1 MLVMRDL
8 PRAAKALIGV
18 RLINQLGAYVMSFL
32 AVLAGPRL
40 AAAALAVFGLA
51 ALVSRWIGGLLL
63 DRFAPRTLIVLGL
76 ASTGAALLLLAA
88 ARGDGQFLAAVALVG
103 LAFEIYEPATQESLA
118 RVGGRRSDLY
128 GLLGTLAVA
137 VGAIGGLLAAVL
149 LPLGPRW
156 LAVVDGLTCL
166 LAAGVAV
173 LFLAR
178 DPPVRRAARS
188 VRWRPPRRL
197 LRLTAAG
204 TAFGCGYL
212 AVLMFMPLV
221 LLQRGAPPWL
231 PGLTLTGAAV
241 LAPLTGYLGRRR
253 LNACRHEHVLA
264 IGCAVL
270 GVLAAVLAAGR
281 PVPLT
286 VAAYLAWAAADSVLQ
301 GRWQALIADIA
312 PEPDRP
318 RWFAFFGSSWGVA
331 QPAVPGLVALT
342 GAAMPV
348 GAVAFL
354 LTSVLLH
361 RPGRRR
367 SIGPG
372 AAGTGAAGTGA
383 AGTGAAGTGAAR
395 TDVAGAARGHG
406 TGDG

>member
-8 PRAAKALIGV
+8 PRAVKALIGV

-51 ALVSRWIGGLLL
+51 ALASRWIGGLLL
-63 DRFAPRTLIVLGL
+63 DRFAPRTLIVFGL
-76 ASTGAALLLLAA
+76 ASTGAGLLLLAA
-88 ARGDGQFLAAVALVG
+88 ARGSGEFLAAVALVG

-166 LAAGVAV
+166 LAAGVAA

-178 DPPVRRAARS
+178 DPPVRRVERS

-197 LRLTAAG
+197 FRLTAAG

-231 PGLTLTGAAV
+231 PGLTLTGAAL
-241 LAPLTGYLGRRR
+241 LAPLTGFLGRRR
-253 LNACRHEHVLA
+253 LNAYQHEHVLA
-264 IGCAVL
+264 IGCAAL
-270 GVLAAVLAAGR
+270 GVLAVVLAAGR
-281 PVPLT
+281 SVPLT
-286 VAAYLAWAAADSVLQ
+286 VAAYLAWAVTDSVLQ

-312 PEPDRP
+312 PEPERP

-331 QPAVPGLVALT
+331 QPAVPGLVALA

-354 LTSVLLH
+354 LTPVLLH

-367 SIGPG
+367 PVDPG
-372 AAGTGAAGTGA
+372 AAGTGAVGAVRRHETG
-383 AGTGAAGTGAAR
+383 GGVR
-395 TDVAGAARGHG
+395 SP
-406 TGDG
+406 